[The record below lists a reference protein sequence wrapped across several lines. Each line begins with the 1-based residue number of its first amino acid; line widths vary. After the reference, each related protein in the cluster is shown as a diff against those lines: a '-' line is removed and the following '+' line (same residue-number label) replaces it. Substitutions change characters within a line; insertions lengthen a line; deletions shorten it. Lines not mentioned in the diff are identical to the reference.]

1 MKFTGL
7 LPNHI
12 LEKMNPSDRPKGK
25 AGMIAA
31 ECGEAY
37 ALKSE
42 RDLQNLI
49 ANELLRRGIW
59 FTRSA
64 MNKRT
69 TNTVGTPDFL
79 FCVHGLFCAV
89 EVKHAAGKLRMEQSL
104 ALSEIRVNGGRAVVV
119 RGFEE
124 FVQFLKEAEG

>member
-1 MKFTGL
+1 MISPI
-7 LPNHI
+7 LPDHV
-12 LEKMNPSDRPKGK
+12 LEKMNPSDRKRLGK
-25 AGMIAA
+25 AGVTMREAIEKA
-31 ECGEAY
+31 EV
-37 ALKSE
+37 KSE

-89 EVKHAAGKLRMEQSL
+89 EVKHAAGKLRIEQSL
-104 ALSEIRVNGGRAVVV
+104 ALSEIRVNGGRAVAV
-119 RGFEE
+119 RGFQE
-124 FVQFLKEAEG
+124 FVQFLKEVET